1 MQPSHAGTSLR
12 MSEPEPAHEQP
23 TLLHPTRGYADQP
36 VPLAG
41 RAALTT
47 GFAAAIAGG
56 TIAAR
61 RSGLRVPERLHTG
74 DVLAA
79 GVATYKLAR
88 IISKDKVTTF
98 ARAPFT
104 EYQERAGRGEV
115 EEAPRGGQFRQAIGE
130 LLTCPYCLGVWIASG
145 FVGGLAAAPRQT
157 RMVIAALDVV
167 AISDALQMLDR
178 AAARTLMD

>member
-1 MQPSHAGTSLR
+1 MSQPTS
-12 MSEPEPAHEQP
+12 AHEQP
-23 TLLHPTRGYADQP
+23 TLLHPARGYADQP
-36 VPLAG
+36 MPLAG
-41 RAALTT
+41 RAALSA
-47 GFAAAIAGG
+47 GFATAIAGG
-56 TIAAR
+56 ALAAR
-61 RSGLRVPERLHTG
+61 RAGLRIPERLDTG

-115 EEAPRGGQFRQAIGE
+115 EEAPRGGTFRRAVGE

-145 FVGGLAAAPRQT
+145 FVGGLVAAPRQT
-157 RMVIAALDVV
+157 RMVIAAVDVV
-167 AISDALQMLDR
+167 ALSDGLQMLDR

>member
-1 MQPSHAGTSLR
+1 MAQPS
-12 MSEPEPAHEQP
+12 PEPDQP
-23 TLLHPTRGYADQP
+23 TLLHPARGYADTP

-41 RAALTT
+41 RAMLTT
-47 GFAAAIAGG
+47 GFAVAVGAG
-56 TIAAR
+56 TLAAR
-61 RSGLRVPERLHTG
+61 RAGLRLPDRLATG
-74 DVLAA
+74 DIIAA

-115 EEAPRGGQFRQAIGE
+115 EEAPRGGPLRRAVGE

-145 FVGGLAAAPRQT
+145 FAGGLVAAPRQT
-157 RMVIAALDVV
+157 RVVIAALDAV
-167 AISDALQMLDR
+167 ALADGLQMVDR
-178 AAARTLMD
+178 AAARTLLDS